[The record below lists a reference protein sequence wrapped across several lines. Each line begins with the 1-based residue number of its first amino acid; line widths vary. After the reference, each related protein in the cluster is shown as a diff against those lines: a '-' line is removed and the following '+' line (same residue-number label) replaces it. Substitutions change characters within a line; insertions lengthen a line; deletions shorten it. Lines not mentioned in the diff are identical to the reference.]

1 MKLKPGDKAPELS
14 GNDESGNI
22 VSLKDYKG
30 RKLILFF
37 YPKDDTEGCTA
48 EACSL
53 RDNYSKL
60 KKLGFDILG
69 VSADTNKKHMKFRD
83 KYQLPFRLLADTE
96 KEVINRYG
104 VWGEK
109 KFMGRVFD
117 GIIRTTFVIDQNG
130 FITHIVDKVKTKN
143 HGEQIISL
151 ISN

>member
-48 EACSL
+48 ESCSL